1 MENRAIKYLS
11 TASLVVLS
19 LAVIFSTYMAFHAW
33 VASIQ
38 TGTGAA
44 QGDLGFYIALW
55 FITPIL
61 LIVTGIPYVLGLY
74 TGRRYIKAA
83 LTSWISRL
91 FYLNTAIN
99 FWCWYYVFNL
109 WH

>member
-1 MENRAIKYLS
+1 MENRAIKYMS
-11 TASLVVLS
+11 TASLAVLS
-19 LAVIFSTYMAFHAW
+19 LAVVFSIYMAFYAW

-44 QGDLGFYIALW
+44 QGDLGFYLVLW

-74 TGRRYIKAA
+74 AGRSNIKSA
-83 LTSWISRL
+83 LTSWVSRL
-91 FYLNTAIN
+91 FYLNTAIII
-99 FWCWYYVFNL
+99 WCWYYVFNL